1 MSLPLA
7 LASLN
12 KRWPLVGVFAGRLG
26 WRGTLLGLAL
36 SSALR
41 RPSTAK
47 LAVVILLFTA
57 QELLRNSWSISQRPS
72 PGGRGGEA
80 EDG

>member
-26 WRGTLLGLAL
+26 WGGTLLGLAL

-57 QELLRNSWSISQRPS
+57 RKLLRKLVVAQPALK
-72 PGGRGGEA
+72 PGRMRRRS
-80 EDG
+80 

>member
-1 MSLPLA
+1 MSLSLA

-57 QELLRNSWSISQRPS
+57 RKLLRKLVVAQPAPE
-72 PGGRGGEA
+72 PGRTRRRS
-80 EDG
+80 

>member
-12 KRWPLVGVFAGRLG
+12 KRWPLVDVLAGRLG

-41 RPSTAK
+41 RPNMAK
-47 LAVVILLFTA
+47 LAAVILLFTA
-57 QELLRNSWSISQRPS
+57 RKLFRKLAIAQPRREPARARRRS
-72 PGGRGGEA
+72 
-80 EDG
+80 

>member
-57 QELLRNSWSISQRPS
+57 RKLLRKLVVAQPALE
-72 PGGRGGEA
+72 PGRTRRRS
-80 EDG
+80 